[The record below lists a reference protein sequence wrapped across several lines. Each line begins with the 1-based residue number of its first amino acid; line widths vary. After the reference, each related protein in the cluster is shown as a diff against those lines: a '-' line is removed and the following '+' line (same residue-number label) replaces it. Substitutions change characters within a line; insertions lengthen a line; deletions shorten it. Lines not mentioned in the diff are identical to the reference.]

1 MKKLWFRKAIC
12 LLLSVTALFS
22 VISFSAF
29 ATASTGGKRGTN
41 RDTAASLLD
50 MQSLVGVSAY
60 SEYLEEHG
68 CEYYVER
75 NGTLEWVAA
84 DKVREG
90 EKIYALKPYQENKD
104 LPIVSV
110 DLINGMI
117 QDGSSAQTP
126 EKSEA
131 CMEDYDAS
139 KDKDGNPTGQW
150 RDFID
155 NSGIAD
161 PLKNTLYLPSQGETT
176 WAVDVENTGYYHI
189 RIEYFSVNTKESSIS
204 SIERKLLIDGHAP
217 FGEASTLTFDKNWS
231 FEYVSDPVDVDPSTE
246 LGTSYAW
253 KSSDV
258 YTKTV
263 IEYKRNADGSIVVE
277 NGVKQKQKVVYTI
290 TQDIIGNSM
299 LPTAVEV
306 PKWSTYYCQDA
317 KGYEQEFLSFYFLEG
332 THQITLQAEREP
344 MIIKSIELIPYGYK
358 STDANETRDDEV
370 SLPSYR
376 DFVTEQKEKYGDSYA
391 SASGD
396 IVTLQAEF
404 PDYVSDSSVYATNDN
419 SSAANFPTDHGS
431 QKYNVIG
438 ENSYNAIGQWAAY
451 KFTVTASGLY
461 KIGMR
466 YKQSALQGMFIC
478 RTILLSG
485 GEYGMADGTPTAPFK
500 EAYQVRYNYD
510 DRWQSNYLGDG
521 NTEFEFYFEEGVE
534 YTVYFECSLGSLKD
548 YIKRVE
554 DALNSI
560 NASYLS
566 VLQLTGNSPDEYRD
580 YKFLQ
585 IIPDDLRNFIV
596 QAKEL
601 YDVKNEL
608 EALCGTNGSHIATL
622 ETIYKLVDKM
632 GQKDGDDIAANMS
645 NLKSYLGTLGTWVN
659 DSKKG
664 TLIVDSISI
673 CPSDSSEKALPKAKA
688 GIFRTIWH
696 EIVSFIYSF
705 FTKYDNMG
713 LTSKPSKDTVSIDV
727 WLATGRDQS
736 NIWRTMIDATT
747 GFTGQTGYGVNLKL
761 VTGGTLLPSILARK
775 GPDVYMGLGSGDVI
789 NYAIRDAV
797 LPIAKIDGA
806 DNKYTE
812 NFDNNVYNK
821 DHTVFEKTTYT
832 YYYMDGNTK
841 IYEVL
846 DHKLTDEEAKA
857 AGKTLSFTSK
867 SYKETSGDNYVQA
880 ANDTLELMG
889 LVYGVPQTMS
899 FAMMFYRMDV
909 LAAVGQ
915 EVPETWD
922 QLLEILPVFQSNN
935 MEIGVNYIAAL
946 DYMIYQSG
954 GSMWKYES
962 DPDYAGSKVDLDSE
976 LAVETFEF
984 TCRLYT
990 DYSFPVSFD
999 AANRFRTGE
1008 MPIVIGDYISIYN
1021 TLTVYATEI
1030 DGLWSLCPLP
1040 GSYRY
1045 LENGDPMLDEE
1056 GNHMINYNSLA
1067 GISATVILDG
1077 CKNEA
1082 AAWAYMQWQTSAE
1095 VQAEYGNKM
1104 VALIG
1109 PSAKYEAANKNAIKD
1124 LSWTA
1129 TERAAI
1135 EDQMANLSSI
1145 VNYPGSYI
1153 LSRYM
1158 KFAFLEAVND
1168 KTAPAD
1174 ALSQYIETM
1183 NMEISRKREE
1193 FGLPTGDPPYAENK

>member
-50 MQSLVGVSAY
+50 MQSLVGVSSY
-60 SEYLEEHG
+60 SKYLEEHG
-68 CEYYVER
+68 CYYIVER
-75 NGTLEWVAA
+75 NGEKKEVTAA
-84 DKVREG
+84 ELRDG
-90 EKIYALKPYQENKD
+90 EKVLAVKPKQETAGLEIIPVD
-104 LPIVSV
+104 IV
-110 DLINGMI
+110 NGMI
-117 QDGSSAQTP
+117 TDSSNAQTP
-126 EKSEA
+126 ATNDACVLEYNKSL
-131 CMEDYDAS
+131 D
-139 KDKDGNPTGQW
+139 DKGNPTGSW
-150 RDFID
+150 KDFVD
-155 NSGIAD
+155 NAGIAD
-161 PLKNTLYLPSQGETT
+161 PLNNTLYLPAQGETT
-176 WAVDVENTGYYHI
+176 WSVEVPASGYYHI
-189 RIEYFSVNTKESSIS
+189 RVEYFSVKTEESSIS
-204 SIERKLLIDGHAP
+204 SIERKLLIDGLAP
-217 FGEASTLTFDKNWS
+217 FGEVSTITFDKNWA
-231 FEYVSDPVDVDPSTE
+231 FQYVSDPVPVDPDTE
-246 LGTSYAW
+246 IGVSHVW
-253 KSSDV
+253 KKSDV

-263 IEYKRNADGSIVVE
+263 IEYQRNPDGSIVVDA

-299 LPTAVEV
+299 LPEAVEV
-306 PKWSTYYCQDA
+306 PTWSTYYCQDS
-317 KGYEQEFLSFYFLEG
+317 KGYEQEFLSFYFLNG
-332 THQITLQAEREP
+332 THQITLASEREP
-344 MIIKSIELIPYGYK
+344 VIIKSIELIPYEYDGVQK
-358 STDANETRDDEV
+358 DKAAEV
-370 SLPSYR
+370 SLPSYSE
-376 DFVTEQKEKYGDSYA
+376 FVDAQKEKHEGKYA
-391 SASGD
+391 PAGGD
-396 IVTLQAEF
+396 IITLEAEF
-404 PDYVSDSSVYATNDN
+404 PDLVSDSSVYATNDN
-419 SSAANFPTDHGS
+419 SSAANFPTSHSS

-451 KFTVTASGLY
+451 KFTVTQSGTY
-461 KIGMR
+461 KIAMR

-485 GEYGMADGTPTAPFK
+485 GEYGMADGTPTAPFA
-500 EAYQVRYNYD
+500 EAYQVRYDYD

-521 NTEFEFYFEEGVE
+521 NTEFEFYFEEDVE

-585 IIPDDLRNFIV
+585 IIPDDLRNFIL

-601 YDVKNEL
+601 HDVKNEL
-608 EALCGTNGSHIATL
+608 EELCGTNGSHIATL

-664 TLIVDSISI
+664 TLIVDNISI

-688 GIFRTIWH
+688 GIFGTVWH

-705 FTKYDNMG
+705 FIKYDNMG

-727 WLATGRDQS
+727 WLASGRDQS
-736 NIWRTMIDATT
+736 NIWRTMIDATE

-806 DNKYTE
+806 ENKYTE
-812 NFDNNVYNK
+812 NFDNNVYNH

-841 IYEVL
+841 VYEVY
-846 DHKLTDEEAKA
+846 DNEEAAKQA
-857 AGKTLSFTSK
+857 EADGKILSFTSK

-954 GSMWKYES
+954 GSMWKYED
-962 DPDYAGSKVDLDSE
+962 DPDYAGAKVDLDSD

-1040 GSYRY
+1040 GSYVY
-1045 LENGDPMLDEE
+1045 DDQGKAVLDEE
-1056 GNHMINYNSLA
+1056 GNHLINYNSLA

-1082 AAWAYMQWQTSAE
+1082 AAWAYMQWQTSAK
-1095 VQAEYGNKM
+1095 VQSDYGNKM

-1135 EDQMANLSSI
+1135 EDQMAHLSSI

-1153 LSRYM
+1153 LARYM

-1168 KTAPAD
+1168 KTSPAD

-1193 FGLPTGDPPYAENK
+1193 FGLPTGDPPYAGNK

>member
-29 ATASTGGKRGTN
+29 AAGSSSGKRGTN

-50 MQSLVGVSAY
+50 MQSLVGVSSY
-60 SEYLEEHG
+60 SEYLVEHG
-68 CEYYVER
+68 CEYLVTR
-75 NGTLEWVAA
+75 NGEQYWVSGDQKVES
-84 DKVREG
+84 DKVQAIRP
-90 EKIYALKPYQENKD
+90 KQDDND

-117 QDGSSAQTP
+117 QDSSNAQQPSKNDFCINSLTGDQLKAFLGT
-126 EKSEA
+126 EN
-131 CMEDYDAS
+131 DAS
-139 KDKDGNPTGQW
+139 LLDK
-150 RDFID
+150 
-155 NSGIAD
+155 
-161 PLKNTLYLPSQGETT
+161 TLYLPADGETT
-176 WAVDVENTGYYHI
+176 WSVEVAKSGYYHI
-189 RIEYFSVNTKESSIS
+189 RIEYFSVKTSESSIS
-204 SIERKLLIDGHAP
+204 SIERKLLIDGLAP
-217 FGEASTLTFDKNWS
+217 FGEASTLSFDKNWS
-231 FEYVSDPVDVDPSTE
+231 FEYVSEPDDVDPDTE
-246 LGTSYAW
+246 IGVSYDY
-253 KSSDV
+253 KSGDV

-263 IEYKRNADGSIVVE
+263 IDYKRDGNGNIIVE
-277 NGVKQKQKVVYTI
+277 NGVKQKEKIVYTI
-290 TQDIIGNSM
+290 SQDIIGNSM
-299 LPTAVEV
+299 LPKAIEV
-306 PKWSTYYCQDA
+306 PKWSTYYCQDS
-317 KGYEQEFLSFYFLEG
+317 KGYEQEFLSFYFLNG
-332 THQITLQAEREP
+332 THQITLDAEREP
-344 MIIKSIELIPYGYK
+344 MIIKSIELVPYGYNGD
-358 STDANETRDDEV
+358 DAEKVSEV
-370 SLPSYR
+370 SLPSYA
-376 DFVTEQKEKYGDSYA
+376 DVVKSYQA
-391 SASGD
+391 NGYKPATGSV
-396 IVTLQAEF
+396 VTLQAEF

-419 SSAANFPTDHGS
+419 SSAGNFPS
-431 QKYNVIG
+431 RPNAQKYNVIG

-451 KFTVTASGLY
+451 TFTVTSTGLY

-485 GEYGMADGTPTAPFK
+485 GDYGMADGTPTAPFK
-500 EAYQVRYNYD
+500 EAYQIRYDYD
-510 DRWQSNYLGDG
+510 DRWQSNYIGDG

-534 YTVYFECSLGSLKD
+534 YTIYFECSLGSLKD

-585 IIPDDLRNFIV
+585 IIPDDLRNFIN

-664 TLIVDSISI
+664 TLIVDSITI
-673 CPSDSSEKALPKAKA
+673 APSDSNEKTLPKAKA
-688 GIFRTIWH
+688 GIFRTVWH
-696 EIVSFIYSF
+696 EILSFIYSF
-705 FTKYDNMG
+705 FIKYDNMG
-713 LTSKPSKDTVSIDV
+713 LTTKPTKDSKNKSVDV

-736 NIWRTMIDATT
+736 NIWRTMIDAET

-761 VTGGTLLPSILARK
+761 VTAGTLLPSILARK

-797 LPIAKIDGA
+797 LPIAKLDDIS
-806 DNKYTE
+806 NKYTE

-821 DHTVFEKTTYT
+821 DSTVYQKETYT
-832 YYYMDGNTK
+832 YYYEVKKGDTTEK
-841 IYEVL
+841 FYEVFNS
-846 DHKLTDEEAKA
+846 HEEAMA
-857 AGKTLSFTSK
+857 AQAADGKVRTLSFTSR
-867 SYKETSGDNYVQA
+867 SYKDTSSNNYVQA

-909 LAAVGQ
+909 LAAVEQ

-954 GSMWKYES
+954 GSMWKYE
-962 DPDYAGSKVDLDSE
+962 DNPDYAGSKVDLDSD

-1040 GSYRY
+1040 GSKTGEY
-1045 LENGDPMLDEE
+1045 DEQ
-1056 GNHMINYNSLA
+1056 GNEIINYHSLA
-1067 GISATVILDG
+1067 GVTATVILDG

-1129 TERAAI
+1129 SERAAI

-1168 KTAPAD
+1168 KTSPAD